1 MLKTNSGR
9 MVTIRYGKPLFVR
22 KLFQLLVVC
31 EKVFRHETTLKIKRR
46 AEDPPLDSSLHEYL
60 KPNRLHNFDVSTRT

>member
-9 MVTIRYGKPLFVR
+9 MVTIRYGKPLFFR

-46 AEDPPLDSSLHEYL
+46 ARRSS
-60 KPNRLHNFDVSTRT
+60 S